1 MKKVLSAFLFLLV
14 AGCIETGTS
23 PQSKFYSIRPLG
35 QVEKPLTS
43 YKGFSVGIEEVK
55 VPVYMDKPQIVTAEK
70 DSVELNVSELNRWSE
85 PLSVML
91 QRTIADDISSYLPQ
105 ILVKPKN
112 YGREVFN
119 YTVFVE
125 INKFGG
131 VFGENV
137 VLEAW
142 WNILDRN
149 GQTLTREQ
157 TYLTAPLGKGYD
169 VLVEEQGRLVGELSK
184 QIAEKITRLRK

>member
-1 MKKVLSAFLFLLV
+1 MKKVLNAFLFLLL

-23 PQSKFYSIRPLG
+23 PQSKFYSIQPLS

-55 VPVYMDKPQIVTAEK
+55 VPVFMDKPQIVIAEK

-125 INKFGG
+125 INKFSG

-137 VLEAW
+137 ILEAW
-142 WNILDRN
+142 WNILDKN
-149 GQTLTREQ
+149 GQMLAQEQ

-169 VLVEEQGRLVGELSK
+169 SLVEEQGRLVGELSK
-184 QIAEKITRLRK
+184 QIAEKIIRLRK